1 MVTMMNSFSKAHFQ
15 WLTLLLCVLYTKGKG
30 VHRESC
36 TILAEEADM
45 IKENN
50 NTQHALTPMCNQRN
64 NVLWTTSSPAG
75 VVGHHGTILTCCGD
89 YVDPVI
95 MT

>member
-1 MVTMMNSFSKAHFQ
+1 MMNSFSKAHFQ
-15 WLTLLLCVLYTKGKG
+15 WLTSLLCALYTKGEGCSQG
-30 VHRESC
+30 VLYCPSRD
-36 TILAEEADM
+36 ADM

-75 VVGHHGTILTCCGD
+75 VVGHHGTKLGNN
-89 YVDPVI
+89 VI
-95 MT
+95 VLW